1 MSQPIAALHAFI
13 RTAAGR
19 SGFESGAPRV
29 DRLVAHPDDAD
40 PGHDHQSLHSH
51 HTPCAVIGSYKPCR
65 HSIVEV
71 NFTIIAADEPILVC
85 GSLTITLILR
95 HLIEKYTPWTSR
107 ISQSEE
113 RDGKFEFTVQPSHL

>member
-1 MSQPIAALHAFI
+1 MSISDLSSGALYREDERAYQEDILSKSHFLGEYVLTTWQPIAALHAFI

-71 NFTIIAADEPILVC
+71 NFTITAADEPILV
-85 GSLTITLILR
+85 R
-95 HLIEKYTPWTSR
+95 
-107 ISQSEE
+107 
-113 RDGKFEFTVQPSHL
+113 